1 MSALYRG
8 LLMSRV
14 YQPLS
19 RRPLLA
25 GVQLQYPVP
34 PGEPVR
40 LDSPAL
46 QVMTDL
52 RKIPAA
58 TIDTDA
64 PLDAANRFMIR
75 RGVRLLL
82 VTDDRR
88 QVLGLI
94 TATDILG
101 ERPVT
106 FAVERV
112 VNRQDILVHDIMT
125 PRERLEVLWHAELV
139 GAEVGHVVAT
149 LKATGRQHALVAET
163 GADGAGQ
170 TVRGIFSLSQI
181 ARQLGVTI
189 ASTEVAST
197 FAEIEAALGR

>member
-1 MSALYRG
+1 
-8 LLMSRV
+8 MSRI

-19 RRPLLA
+19 HRQLLA
-25 GVQLQYPVP
+25 DVQFQQPAP
-34 PGEPVR
+34 PGERVR

-46 QVMTDL
+46 EVMTDL
-52 RKIPAA
+52 CKVPAA
-58 TIDTDA
+58 TIDAHA

-94 TATDILG
+94 TSTDILG

-106 FAVERV
+106 FSVDRGV
-112 VNRQDILVHDIMT
+112 KRQNILVQDIMT
-125 PRERLEVLWHAELV
+125 PRERLEVLWYADLR
-139 GAEVGHVVAT
+139 GAAVGHIVAT
-149 LKATGRQHALVAET
+149 LKAAGRQHALVAES
-163 GADGAGQ
+163 GPDGTGQ

-181 ARQLGVTI
+181 ARQLGVTL
-189 ASTEVAST
+189 ASTEVART

>member
-1 MSALYRG
+1 M
-8 LLMSRV
+8 
-14 YQPLS
+14 
-19 RRPLLA
+19 
-25 GVQLQYPVP
+25 
-34 PGEPVR
+34 R

-46 QVMTDL
+46 EIMTDL

-58 TIDTDA
+58 TIDADA
-64 PLDAANRFMIR
+64 PLDAASRFMIR

-106 FAVERV
+106 FAVERGV
-112 VNRQDILVHDIMT
+112 KRQDILVRDIMT
-125 PRERLEVLWHAELV
+125 VQERLEVQWYTELA

-149 LKATGRQHALVAET
+149 LKATGRQHALVAEPGPDGT
-163 GADGAGQ
+163 GQ
-170 TVRGIFSLSQI
+170 IVRGVFSLSQI

-189 ASTEVAST
+189 ASTEVART

>member
-1 MSALYRG
+1 
-8 LLMSRV
+8 MSRT

-19 RRPLLA
+19 HRPLLA
-25 GVQLQYPVP
+25 GAQFQHPAP
-34 PGEPVR
+34 PGGPVR
-40 LDSPAL
+40 LDSPAID
-46 QVMTDL
+46 VMTDL

-58 TIDTDA
+58 TIDADA

-88 QVLGLI
+88 HVLGLI
-94 TATDILG
+94 AASDILG

-106 FAVERV
+106 FAVERGV
-112 VNRQDILVHDIMT
+112 KRQDVLVRDIMT
-125 PRERLEVLWHAELV
+125 ARERLAVQWYPELA

-149 LKATGRQHALVAET
+149 LKASGRQHALVAEPGSDGT
-163 GADGAGQ
+163 GQ
-170 TVRGIFSLSQI
+170 IVRGIFSLSQI

-189 ASTEVAST
+189 ASTEVART